1 MQKTALDSASPA
13 SREHTPVFRIADYPL
28 HYIAHVER
36 RAHQAFARA
45 LRRHGL
51 SNQTWRVLAALSSG
65 DAQTIGQIA
74 DLTACDRANLGRL
87 LAAMEEEGLVA
98 RTADRGDARA
108 VLARLTAKG
117 EARLAAA
124 RPDVLAIYDCLLEG
138 FSPAETEALLTLLR
152 RLKANS
158 ALLGEIP

>member
-1 MQKTALDSASPA
+1 MHSAPHDITPPA
-13 SREHTPVFRIADYPL
+13 SDENAPVFRISDYPL

-65 DAQTIGQIA
+65 EAQTIGQIA

-87 LAAMEEEGLVA
+87 LAAMEADGLVA
-98 RTADRGDARA
+98 RLPDTGDGRA
-108 VLARLTAKG
+108 VLARLTARG
-117 EARLAAA
+117 RALLAAA
-124 RPDVLAIYDCLLEG
+124 RPDVLAIYNCLLEG